1 MSLLYGQ
8 SAPPLLL
15 AAAAAD
21 LGHPLPLPLLV
32 SPWAGYRLLL
42 LLLLLPE
49 LHRQLLVLLL

>member
-42 LLLLLPE
+42 LLLLPE